1 MVAGNALWVM
11 LWLAV
16 GVVGLVGGLVWLRSV
31 ERGHRAA
38 PVRPVELAELVT
50 LDAREPDALAG

>member
-1 MVAGNALWVM
+1 MVLGNALWVG

-31 ERGHRAA
+31 ERGQRRV
-38 PVRPVELAELVT
+38 PLRSVEPAVI
-50 LDAREPDALAG
+50 DSAEPDALAG